1 MTTRQTY
8 YIMSTIKI
16 YIGGRGNMRRKAIII
31 FALSAFLCL
40 MFAVGCK
47 QSQSGIPNGFYVS
60 ADSFLKWNEVKN
72 ADAYLVNIDGKEYT
86 ANKNELDIFEIC
98 TERKEYKIR
107 VRAYGKK
114 IQTTDAGEYVYS
126 TNCPGAFGYKNT
138 TDGSGLVLAVVDKE
152 KLPKNVVIPS
162 EINGKPVV
170 SLNRSAFFQCENITS
185 VYIPDSVTKFG
196 SSDFSSCVNLERV
209 RLPSDLQTLASLSF
223 FNCKKL
229 KNIELPSGLKRIDSG
244 AFEKCESL
252 EEIELPDSLTSLNLR
267 AFDECE
273 GIKRIEIP
281 QFVEYLTSHALNMEE
296 IIVHPDNSKYYSL
309 DNCILRKSD
318 NVIISGGQ
326 NSTIPKVATA
336 IGEDAFNGNTL
347 KQITVPG
354 NIKTI
359 GRGAF
364 SGASLSEITI
374 ENGVEEIGAAFY
386 SCNLKKLVIPDSVT
400 KIDRLLYGNCKVGEL
415 SVSPGNKVYYSV
427 DDYILTRDGNS
438 IVAGIL
444 SNNPIP
450 AVAEEIGS
458 GAFQSH
464 YYIEE
469 VTIPA
474 NIKRV
479 CGYAFYGCGNL
490 KKVVFEGGGVIQT
503 DAFFECRNLTTVR
516 FSKNINKIE
525 SFAFNYTN
533 ISSVILP
540 DSLILEG
547 SNPFFY
553 RPDLTTYYTQ
563 NFDLSNIG
571 EGCVQRG
578 TMIECNAAYEN
589 GFPYVKSIKLNY
601 VTHYMEISGESIA
614 YEVEEYKA
622 YTLSIPERDGY
633 IFEGWSK
640 NEDCKSVDY
649 PVYTKSAG
657 WDELK
662 IFYYLESF
670 YTYNPFFKFPQNPVY
685 DPDVKVLYAVWK
697 KYN

>member
-1 MTTRQTY
+1 
-8 YIMSTIKI
+8 
-16 YIGGRGNMRRKAIII
+16 MRRKVIII
-31 FALSAFLCL
+31 FALSSFFALGV
-40 MFAVGCK
+40 AVGCK
-47 QSQSGIPNGFYVS
+47 QSQAEVPNGFYVT
-60 ADSFLKWNEVKN
+60 ADSFLRWNEVKN

-86 ANKNELDIFEIC
+86 ASKNELDIFEIC
-98 TERKEYKIR
+98 TERKEYKIS

-114 IQTTDAGEYVYS
+114 IQTSDAGEYVYS
-126 TNCPGAFGYKNT
+126 TNCPGAFGYKST
-138 TDGSGLVLAVVDKE
+138 TDGSGLVLTVADKE

-170 SLNRSAFFQCENITS
+170 SLKMRSFFQCENITS
-185 VYIPDSVTKFG
+185 VYIPDSVTKLGTSVFY
-196 SSDFSSCVNLERV
+196 SCVNLERV
-209 RLPSDLQTLASLSF
+209 CLSANLETLSSLSF
-223 FNCKKL
+223 YACKKL

-244 AFEKCESL
+244 AFEKCASL

-273 GIKRIEIP
+273 GIKRIEVP
-281 QFVEYLTSHALNMEE
+281 QFVERLTSHALNMEE
-296 IIVHPDNSKYYSL
+296 VIVHPDNSRYYSL

-326 NSTIPKVATA
+326 YSTIPKTATE
-336 IGEDAFNGNTL
+336 IGEDAFNGNSL

-354 NIKTI
+354 NIKKI

-364 SGASLSEITI
+364 SGASLNEITI
-374 ENGVEEIGAAFY
+374 ENGVEEIDAAFG

-400 KIDRLLYGNCKVGEL
+400 KINQLVYGNCKVGEL

-464 YYIEE
+464 NYIEE
-469 VTIPA
+469 LTIPA
-474 NIKRV
+474 NIKRI
-479 CGYAFYGCGNL
+479 CSSAFYACGNL
-490 KKVVFEGGGVIQT
+490 KKVIFEGGGIIQT
-503 DAFFECRNLTTVR
+503 QAFDECRNLTTVR
-516 FSKNINKIE
+516 FSKNVNKIE
-525 SFAFNYTN
+525 QFAFNRTN
-533 ISSVILP
+533 ISSVVLP
-540 DSLILEG
+540 DSVSLEG
-547 SNPFFY
+547 AKPFFY

-563 NFDLSNIG
+563 NFDISNL
-571 EGCVQRG
+571 EEYCVQRS

-601 VTHYMEISGESIA
+601 VTRYMEISGETVE
-614 YEVEEYKA
+614 YEVEEYRS

-633 IFEGWSK
+633 VFVGWSK
-640 NEDCKSVDY
+640 TEEYKSVDY
-649 PVYTKSAG
+649 PVYTKPAG

-662 IFYYLESF
+662 IFYYLEAF
-670 YTYNPFFKFPQNPVY
+670 YTYNPFFRFPQNPIY
-685 DPDVKVLYAVWK
+685 DSNVKVLYAVWK
-697 KYN
+697 KN

>member
-1 MTTRQTY
+1 
-8 YIMSTIKI
+8 MSK
-16 YIGGRGNMRRKAIII
+16 KAIIL

-40 MFAVGCK
+40 SVVIGCK
-47 QSQSGIPNGFYVS
+47 QSQSEVPNGFYVS

-138 TDGSGLVLAVVDKE
+138 TDGSGLVLTVADKE

-162 EINGKPVV
+162 EINGKPVT

-185 VYIPDSVTKFG
+185 VYIPDSLTKLG
-196 SSDFSSCVNLERV
+196 SSAFFSCVNLERV

-229 KNIELPSGLKRIDSG
+229 KNIELPSGLKKIDSG
-244 AFEKCESL
+244 VFEKCTSL
-252 EEIELPDSLTSLNLR
+252 QEIELPDSLTSLNLR

-273 GIKRIEIP
+273 DIKRIEIP

-296 IIVHPDNSKYYSL
+296 VIVHPDNRKYYSL

-326 NSTIPKVATA
+326 YSTIPKVATA
-336 IGEDAFNGNTL
+336 IGEEAFSGNSL

-364 SGASLSEITI
+364 SGASLNEITI
-374 ENGVEEIGAAFY
+374 ENGVEEIGAAFG
-386 SCNLKKLVIPDSVT
+386 SCNLKKIVIPDSVT
-400 KIDRLLYGNCKVGEL
+400 KIDQLVYGNCKVGEL
-415 SVSPGNKVYYSV
+415 SVSPGNRVYYSV

-450 AVAEEIGS
+450 AVAEEIGN
-458 GAFQSH
+458 GAFYRH
-464 YYIEE
+464 FYIEE
-469 VTIPA
+469 ITIPA

-479 CGYAFYGCGNL
+479 CGYAFYDCANL
-490 KKVVFEGGGVIQT
+490 QKAVFEGGEVIET
-503 DAFFECRNLTTVR
+503 KSFSSCKNLTAVR
-516 FSKNINKIE
+516 FSKNVKRIE
-525 SFAFNYTN
+525 QHAFGFTN
-533 ISSVILP
+533 IASATLP
-540 DSLILEG
+540 EGVSLEG
-547 SNPFFY
+547 KKFFF
-553 RPDLTTYYTQ
+553 RDNFTVYYTQ
-563 NFDLSNIG
+563 GTELSEISYRDNL
-571 EGCVQRG
+571 
-578 TMIECNAAYEN
+578 IECESVYEN
-589 GFPYVKSIKLNY
+589 GFPYVKSVKLNL
-601 VTHYMEISGESIA
+601 VTKDYGSTKLEIS
-614 YEVEEYKA
+614 EYRDA
-622 YTLSIPERDGY
+622 ILLVPEREGY
-633 IFEGWSK
+633 TFEGWSK
-640 NEDCKSVDY
+640 NETCNTIDY
-649 PVYTKSAG
+649 PVYTLPEFWNSDIAF
-657 WDELK
+657 L
-662 IFYYLESF
+662 FLETK
-670 YTYNPFFKFPQNPVY
+670 YTYNPFYDSNLNPAY

-697 KYN
+697 KI

>member
-1 MTTRQTY
+1 
-8 YIMSTIKI
+8 
-16 YIGGRGNMRRKAIII
+16 MRRKAIII

-60 ADSFLKWNEVKN
+60 ADSFLKWNEIKG

-114 IQTTDAGEYVYS
+114 IKTTDAGEYVYS

-138 TDGSGLVLAVVDKE
+138 TDGSGLVLTVADKE

-162 EINGKPVV
+162 EINGKPVT
-170 SLNRSAFFQCENITS
+170 SLNMRAFFQCENITS
-185 VYIPDSVTKFG
+185 VYIPDSLTKLG
-196 SSDFSSCVNLERV
+196 SSAFFSCVNLERV

-229 KNIELPSGLKRIDSG
+229 KNIELPSGLKKIDSG
-244 AFEKCESL
+244 VFEKCTSL
-252 EEIELPDSLTSLNLR
+252 QEIELPDSLTSLNLR

-296 IIVHPDNSKYYSL
+296 VIVHPDNSKYYSL

-326 NSTIPKVATA
+326 YSTIPKVATA

-364 SGASLSEITI
+364 SGASLNEITI

-400 KIDRLLYGNCKVGEL
+400 KIDQLVYGNCKVGEL
-415 SVSPGNKVYYSV
+415 SVSLGNKVYYSV

-479 CGYAFYGCGNL
+479 GTSAFYNCLNL
-490 KKVVFEGGGVIQT
+490 KKVIFEGGELIET
-503 DAFFECRNLTTVR
+503 KSFSSCKNLTAVR
-516 FSKNINKIE
+516 FSKNVNKIE
-525 SFAFNYTN
+525 QAAFSSTNFA
-533 ISSVILP
+533 SVTLP
-540 DSLILEG
+540 ECVSLEG
-547 SNPFFY
+547 REFFF
-553 RPDLTTYYTQ
+553 RGDSTLYYQ
-563 NFDLSNIG
+563 KGIDLSKIDYRRNL
-571 EGCVQRG
+571 
-578 TMIECNAAYEN
+578 IESEIMYEN
-589 GFPYVKSIKLNY
+589 GFPYVKSVKLNF
-601 VTHYMEISGESIA
+601 I
-614 YEVEEYKA
+614 
-622 YTLSIPERDGY
+622 TLSIGINGEWVSQEVVEYGSMTLTIPEREGF

-640 NEDCKSVDY
+640 NEDCKTIDY
-649 PVYTKSAG
+649 PVYMSPEG
-657 WDELK
+657 WDDLHL
-662 IFYYLESF
+662 FYYLEAY
-670 YTYNPFFKFPQNPVY
+670 YTYNPFYDSERNPVY
-685 DPDVKVLYAVWK
+685 DSNVKVLYAVWK
-697 KYN
+697 KI

>member
-1 MTTRQTY
+1 
-8 YIMSTIKI
+8 
-16 YIGGRGNMRRKAIII
+16 MRRKAIII

-40 MFAVGCK
+40 MVAVGCK
-47 QSQSGIPNGFYVS
+47 QSQSEIPNGFYVS

-138 TDGSGLVLAVVDKE
+138 TDGSGLVLTVADKE

-170 SLNRSAFFQCENITS
+170 SLKRSAFFQCENITS
-185 VYIPDSVTKFG
+185 VYIPDSVTKLGTSVFY
-196 SSDFSSCVNLERV
+196 SCVNLERV
-209 RLPSDLQTLASLSF
+209 CLSANLETLSSLSF

-229 KNIELPSGLKRIDSG
+229 KNIELPSGLNKIDSG
-244 AFEKCESL
+244 AFEKCASL

-273 GIKRIEIP
+273 GIKRIVIP

-336 IGEDAFNGNTL
+336 IGEDAFNGNSL

-364 SGASLSEITI
+364 SGASLNEITI
-374 ENGVEEIGAAFY
+374 ENGVEEIGAAFG
-386 SCNLKKLVIPDSVT
+386 SCNLKKIVIPDSVT
-400 KIDRLLYGNCKVGEL
+400 KIDQLVYGNCKVGEL
-415 SVSPGNKVYYSV
+415 SVSPGNRVYYSV

-450 AVAEEIGS
+450 AVAEEIGN
-458 GAFQSH
+458 GAFYRH
-464 YYIEE
+464 FYIEE
-469 VTIPA
+469 ITIPA

-479 CGYAFYGCGNL
+479 CGYAFYDCANL
-490 KKVVFEGGGVIQT
+490 QKVIFEGGELIETQS
-503 DAFFECRNLTTVR
+503 FSSCKNLTVVR
-516 FSKNINKIE
+516 FSKNVKRIEPHAFGFTNFASVTLPESVDLEGEKFFFRDNFTVYYSKYNDLSKVDLSYRSKLIE
-525 SFAFNYTN
+525 SE
-533 ISSVILP
+533 IL
-540 DSLILEG
+540 
-547 SNPFFY
+547 
-553 RPDLTTYYTQ
+553 
-563 NFDLSNIG
+563 
-571 EGCVQRG
+571 
-578 TMIECNAAYEN
+578 YEN
-589 GFPYVKSIKLNY
+589 DFPYVKSIKLNF
-601 VTHYMEISGESIA
+601 VTHYI
-614 YEVEEYKA
+614 EVNDEMVPFEAAEYGSMI
-622 YTLSIPERDGY
+622 LFVPEREGY
-633 IFEGWSK
+633 AFEGWSK
-640 NEDCKSVDY
+640 TEDCKIIDY
-649 PVYTKSAG
+649 PVYVSPEG
-657 WDELK
+657 WDDAHF
-662 IFYYLESF
+662 FYYLEAY
-670 YTYNPFFKFPQNPVY
+670 YTYNPSCNLKINPVY
-685 DPDVKVLYAVWK
+685 DPEVKVLYAVWK
-697 KYN
+697 KI